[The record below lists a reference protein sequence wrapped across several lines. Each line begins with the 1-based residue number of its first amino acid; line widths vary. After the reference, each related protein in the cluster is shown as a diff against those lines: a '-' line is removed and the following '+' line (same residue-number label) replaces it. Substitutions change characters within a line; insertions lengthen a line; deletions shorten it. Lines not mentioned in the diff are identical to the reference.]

1 MTERWFGH
9 RRIPGTVR
17 VAAFF
22 VAVAISQ
29 VAHAHPLDEYV
40 QALKVGVTP
49 GRIDVQLV
57 LTPGINI
64 VSDVLCLI
72 DLDGDD
78 QLSVEEAESYGR
90 RVLADLSARLDERD
104 VILTMTRV
112 ELPMPGDLRGGNA
125 VIRIDAVIEHRSARG
140 EHRLA
145 IHNAHLPSTS
155 VYLANAL
162 LPESRDVRVVR
173 RSRDSRQQT
182 YELTYAIGG
191 VIGMGWMWT
200 VFAAAGL
207 AVLARARLR

>member
-162 LPESRDVRVVR
+162 LPGEDVRIVRQSRDY
-173 RSRDSRQQT
+173 RQQT
-182 YELTYAIGG
+182 YWLEYQVQETRAPSL
-191 VIGMGWMWT
+191 GWLL
-200 VFAAAGL
+200 VAGAGL
-207 AVLARARLR
+207 VALVRLRG